1 LRNRARRVRLISVLA
16 GLLVIVGAVPA
27 FADPATPT
35 NYRSEV
41 DAVTPSGS
49 FAAEII
55 GGDAFVRVV
64 VGPGTDLVVLGYE
77 GEPYIWF
84 APDGVVSVNRRSP
97 AAYLN
102 DDRYAQVTLP
112 EEAAPSAEPR
122 WERAA
127 SGGVYSWHD
136 HRTHW
141 MSRTPPA
148 VVTETGRG
156 EGVDIFEWSL
166 PVLVGGS
173 PGAIDGTL
181 AWVPSTTPALWVLI
195 AIGFA
200 AVAFVA
206 LRGRPGRTPIVVT
219 IMAVVALV
227 PALGTFLAQP
237 SDVRVSGV
245 DLIAPIVALAI
256 GGYALF
262 RRRDGVITAARIAA
276 VGAGALIVWAVLR
289 IGVLT
294 HPLLPT
300 LLAPN
305 VERLLTSAV
314 LGVGVGVIA
323 AFTASLATSA
333 PGPSRATT
341 P

>member
-1 LRNRARRVRLISVLA
+1 MNRARRAQVISVFV
-16 GLLVIVGAVPA
+16 GLLVILGAVPA
-27 FADPATPT
+27 FSDPATPT

-41 DAVTPSGS
+41 DAVAPPGS
-49 FAAEII
+49 FTAEII
-55 GGDAFVRVV
+55 GGDAFVRLVAA
-64 VGPGTDLVVLGYE
+64 PGTDLVVLGYE

-102 DDRYAQVTLP
+102 DDRYAQVALP
-112 EEAAPSAEPR
+112 AEADPAAEPE
-122 WERAA
+122 WERVS

-156 EGVDIFEWSL
+156 EGVNIFDWSL

-173 PGAIDGTL
+173 PGTIDGTL
-181 AWVPSTTPALWVLI
+181 AWVPSTTPAVWVLF
-195 AIGFA
+195 AIGSA
-200 AVAFVA
+200 AVAFIA
-206 LRGRPGRTPIVVT
+206 LRGHPDRTPLVVT
-219 IMAVVALV
+219 ITAGVALI
-227 PALGTFLAQP
+227 PALGSFLAQP

-245 DLIAPIVALAI
+245 DVIAPIVALAI

-262 RRRDGVITAARIAA
+262 RRRDGVVAAARIAT
-276 VGAGALIVWAVLR
+276 VGAGALTAWAVLR
-289 IGVLT
+289 VGVLT

-305 VERLLTSAV
+305 VERFLTSAV
-314 LGVGVGVIA
+314 LGVSVGVIA
-323 AFTASLATSA
+323 AFATSLATNT

-341 P
+341 L

>member
-1 LRNRARRVRLISVLA
+1 MNRARRVQIISVFA
-16 GLLVIVGAVPA
+16 GLWVILAAAPA
-27 FADPATPT
+27 IADPATPT

-41 DAVTPSGS
+41 DTVTPAGS
-49 FAAEII
+49 FTAEVI

-64 VGPGTDLVVLGYE
+64 AGPGTDLVVLGYE
-77 GEPYIWF
+77 GEPYVWF

-97 AAYLN
+97 AACLN

-112 EEAAPSAEPR
+112 AEADPAAEPR
-122 WERAA
+122 WERVS
-127 SGGVYSWHD
+127 SGGIYSWHD

-148 VVTETGRG
+148 VVTETSRG
-156 EGVDIFEWSL
+156 EGVDIFDWSL

-173 PGAIDGTL
+173 PGSIDGTL
-181 AWVPSTTPALWVLI
+181 AWVPSTTPAVWVLI
-195 AIGFA
+195 AVGFA
-200 AVAFVA
+200 AVAFIA
-206 LRGRPGRTPIVVT
+206 LRGHAIRLPVVVT
-219 IMAVVALV
+219 ITAGAALV
-227 PALGTFLAQP
+227 PALGSFLAQP

-262 RRRDGVITAARIAA
+262 RRRDGVVAAARIAA
-276 VGAGALIVWAVLR
+276 VGAGALTVWAVLR
-289 IGVLT
+289 VGVLT

-300 LLAPN
+300 LLTPN
-305 VERLLTSAV
+305 VERFLTSAV
-314 LGVGVGVIA
+314 LGVSVGVIA
-323 AFTASLATSA
+323 AFAASLATTT

-341 P
+341 R